1 MNPRFASICIKAQE
15 QKWLK
20 NWTMWQKKTRSFL
33 FLCLCANFCK
43 AGVHSYQLYCFQ
55 STSSPIL
62 KSLVPWGHLVGGYLS
77 LWYGR
82 NLCNFWCGFW
92 EKWWPHKFILNLT
105 DLYKAPKMPSL
116 IWIGSDEKDNYL
128 FSVSSLFFS
137 CSSGLS
143 DFEVTCAWVLKSCV
157 ISPTSF
163 LTRSTKKRF
172 YVNITLGNLAIHIR
186 TFFQIRIYLM
196 V

>member
-1 MNPRFASICIKAQE
+1 MNWWDHRFSQNTN
-15 QKWLK
+15 LK
-20 NWTMWQKKTRSFL
+20 LQGFLTTKQTRIVAKKLPTLNKKSPKKVLPSLFVWQ
-33 FLCLCANFCK
+33 
-43 AGVHSYQLYCFQ
+43 
-55 STSSPIL
+55 
-62 KSLVPWGHLVGGYLS
+62 
-77 LWYGR
+77 GR
-82 NLCNFWCGFW
+82 NPCNFWFA
-92 EKWWPHKFILNLT
+92 FLNLT
-105 DLYKAPKMPSL
+105 ELYKAPKMPSL